1 MAKKC
6 ARREQGSNVVLPSKR
21 DRASALADAVAK
33 KGSCQL
39 TGKGEPQPP
48 GHRKKGAGE
57 LKAKASLEGEPRWS
71 WLSGPLRKVTEKSL
85 KVHDGASLE
94 SPHYGPGILPVQ
106 RNAEGLQQALQFHG
120 AAFTCPGSDS
130 GREGPPRF
138 QSDGPPASTAGF
150 DHNRNELQALSGAG
164 LQRVQV
170 VALPNFVIHARFA
183 AISG

>member
-1 MAKKC
+1 METP
-6 ARREQGSNVVLPSKR
+6 RR
-21 DRASALADAVAK
+21 
-33 KGSCQL
+33 
-39 TGKGEPQPP
+39 
-48 GHRKKGAGE
+48 
-57 LKAKASLEGEPRWS
+57 

-94 SPHYGPGILPVQ
+94 SPHYCPGILPVQ

-138 QSDGPPASTAGF
+138 QSGGPPASTAGF
-150 DHNRNELQALSGAG
+150 DHKGNELQALNGTG

-183 AISG
+183 AISS